1 MSQSDHPLNSKE
13 LKIIL
18 KSDKF
23 TDVATNKE
31 NIINLIK
38 SQIQK
43 QGGTFDDTTQ
53 EEDHRNVW
61 YLDTK
66 NFELNSGNNFLLR
79 IREKLKNNEEEKVKG
94 YDVVLKNRDDDRH
107 NALKYDLSKPKKT
120 PNFTYKGEPE
130 FKFEEDILTPFQSKY
145 SASTKL
151 KFEPEQKPKIETW
164 QDILDVFS
172 NLKDLGITSTE
183 SLLRVNGFMAKELS
197 FELGNIVFKDG
208 NKAKTGFS
216 LWYETTEEDKDW
228 SFANKKPVIVEF
240 DIGIEAK
247 ESSSSGNEALSI
259 EFPSSLLDETK
270 TFYMELQKEDIV
282 DLSAKKPKTK
292 TDFAYGHKLHE

>member
-1 MSQSDHPLNSKE
+1 LSQSDRPLNSKE

-23 TDVATNKE
+23 TDVATYKE

-43 QGGTFDDTTQ
+43 QGGTFDDTSQ
-53 EEDHRNVW
+53 EEDHRKVW

-66 NFELNSGNNFLLR
+66 NFKLNNNNFLLR

-107 NALKYDLSKPKKT
+107 NALKYDLSKPKKN
-120 PNFTYKGEPE
+120 PDFNYKGEPE
-130 FKFEEDILTPFQSKY
+130 FKFEEDILTPFHSKY

-151 KFEPEQKPKIETW
+151 KFEPEQKPKLETW
-164 QDILDVFS
+164 QDILNIFS
-172 NLKDLGITSTE
+172 NLDLGISSTE

-197 FELGNIVFKDG
+197 YELGNIVFKDG
-208 NKAKTGFS
+208 NKAKTEFS
-216 LWYETTEEDKDW
+216 LWYEPTEEDKDW
-228 SFANKKPVIVEF
+228 SFENKKPVIVEF
-240 DIGIEAK
+240 DVSIEAK
-247 ESSSSGNEALSI
+247 ESSSSGNGTLSG
-259 EFPSSLLDETK
+259 EFPSSFLEETK

-282 DLSAKKPKTK
+282 DLCAKKTK
-292 TDFAYGHKLHE
+292 TEFVYEYKEQ